1 MRNNNVSRLAIQA
14 GLFILAAQSAQS
26 AHSLRRPPAINQD
39 VRVARVFRAQ
49 ELCQLA
55 NVLRIT
61 AVSKPD
67 LCEYLRI
74 ERGIAHCIHL
84 PPHVQAE

>member
-14 GLFILAAQSAQS
+14 GLFILAARSAQS

-39 VRVARVFRAQ
+39 VRAGNVARVFRAQ

-61 AVSKPD
+61 PVSQRD

-74 ERGIAHCIHL
+74 ERGIAH
-84 PPHVQAE
+84 